1 MSATTVT
8 TANESPRLPLL
19 RLALRQYWLVAAVVL
34 LLAVRIAVPIV
45 YHYGSWADAIA
56 LRERVGN
63 HAYHFESFV
72 SDAHTLTT
80 RLLNDGSGLAFLP
93 ALLAA
98 AAVAVLTAREWE
110 SRSVVLALTQSVT
123 PTRWFSVRW
132 ATVAAVFVVL
142 TAPLTVLF
150 QRSAGYAVQH
160 DLLVHGAQ
168 WSTAAFTIGPVTV
181 AYTVLGAA
189 AGAYAGTLLRRTW
202 AALIAAPL
210 LTWLATA
217 VLVRSR
223 LVLLVDFPIF
233 SKVHGFHPGGILGL
247 TFYDALPQDVYLIN
261 SLDMGDYWGYQ
272 IASSALAL
280 AVAALLGW
288 AALRTLRRRT
298 A

>member
-1 MSATTVT
+1 MSATTVPSAT
-8 TANESPRLPLL
+8 KSPRLPLL
-19 RLALRQYWLVAAVVL
+19 RLALRQYRVVAALVL
-34 LLAVRIAVPIV
+34 LLAIRVAAPVV
-45 YHYGSWADAIA
+45 YHFGEWAEAIA
-56 LRERVGN
+56 LRERVGS
-63 HAYHFESFV
+63 HAYHFATYV

-80 RLLNDGSGLAFLP
+80 RLLDDGSSIAFLP
-93 ALLAA
+93 ALLSAA
-98 AAVAVLTAREWE
+98 TVAVLTAREWE
-110 SRSVVLALTQSVT
+110 SRSVDLALTQSVA

-142 TAPLTVLF
+142 TTLLVVLF
-150 QRSAGYAVQH
+150 QRSAGYAIRH
-160 DLLVHGAQ
+160 DLLVHGAE

-223 LVLLVDFPIF
+223 LVLLVDFPVF
-233 SKVHGFHPGGILGL
+233 SKVHGFHPGGVLGL

-261 SLDMGDYWGYQ
+261 SLDSGDYWGYQ